1 MILSVILALFLPCAG
16 MSAVFLVYLCL
27 LWFAT
32 NNSNRRDFRLP
43 VKQAAEKG
51 LSAAE
56 LDKMPKV
63 TGKELVMGTECAVCL
78 DEIEGEQPARVVPGC
93 NHGFHVTCA
102 DTWLSKNS
110 VCPIC
115 RAKLQPQVFD
125 PPEDDHN
132 PC

>member
-1 MILSVILALFLPCAG
+1 VGKLIYVGCVRACSVGWNWDLFDVGRGWNLNLG
-16 MSAVFLVYLCL
+16 WML
-27 LWFAT
+27 
-32 NNSNRRDFRLP
+32 
-43 VKQAAEKG
+43 K
-51 LSAAE
+51 
-56 LDKMPKV
+56 
-63 TGKELVMGTECAVCL
+63 
-78 DEIEGEQPARVVPGC
+78 
-93 NHGFHVTCA
+93 CA